1 MQINQRHQLIYGTL
15 TVFLSLQG
23 TEAPKEHVATG
34 DQTLPWRRCRR
45 PTALRM
51 QIRRVVGHSTT
62 FKKRK
67 QEHKE
72 TQLIRVIQHTPV
84 QS

>member
-51 QIRRVVGHSTT
+51 QIRRSG
-62 FKKRK
+62 
-67 QEHKE
+67 
-72 TQLIRVIQHTPV
+72 TQHYIQKAKTRT
-84 QS
+84 